1 MTAIITIANQKGG
14 VGKTTTAIN
23 LSAAIANRGK
33 RTLLIDLDPQANSTI
48 AFFASG
54 EISASMFDVLSE
66 TRTPMAGVIKP
77 TKDPNLFLGPGRLAL
92 AKLEQVLAGQ
102 FDAPYRLKDALSP
115 VLKDFDYIVLDTP
128 PSLGILTVNAMVTS
142 SHLLV
147 PIQAAYFAIEGTDD
161 LLETYERIRAR
172 PNPGLK
178 VLGVVITLFDKRT
191 NISRDT
197 HGQIRSVFGE
207 VLFKTKISK
216 NVRLE
221 ESPAYKETILTFAGR
236 MIRVDEIRPN
246 PDQPRKALG
255 DLREL
260 TESVRE
266 KGVLEPLLVRFIA
279 REGCFYI
286 ISGERR
292 YHAARAAGLREVPCI
307 EKSVDDAETLE
318 IALIENIQRKDLTA
332 FEEADGLQRLAS
344 QFEYTH
350 EDMAKKIGR
359 ARSSVTETLSLLN
372 IPELLRKKCVENGI
386 VSKSLLLQIARQ
398 PTEKKMIEMF
408 QRILQ
413 GGLTRDEARRERRE
427 EQSGP
432 QRPQPFIFHFEPQND
447 AFKFRIQF
455 KKSHVS
461 RDELIV
467 TLREIL
473 AQLEGTAAAADS
485 TAA

>member
-1 MTAIITIANQKGG
+1 
-14 VGKTTTAIN
+14 
-23 LSAAIANRGK
+23 
-33 RTLLIDLDPQANSTI
+33 
-48 AFFASG
+48 
-54 EISASMFDVLSE
+54 
-66 TRTPMAGVIKP
+66 
-77 TKDPNLFLGPGRLAL
+77 
-92 AKLEQVLAGQ
+92 
-102 FDAPYRLKDALSP
+102 
-115 VLKDFDYIVLDTP
+115 VLKKAGLPVTLKMRHDAHYIDQ
-128 PSLGILTVNAMVTS
+128 LTS
-142 SHLLV
+142 YSG
-147 PIQAAYFAIEGTDD
+147 AA
-161 LLETYERIRAR
+161 
-172 PNPGLK
+172 
-178 VLGVVITLFDKRT
+178 V
-191 NISRDT
+191 
-197 HGQIRSVFGE
+197 
-207 VLFKTKISK
+207 
-216 NVRLE
+216 
-221 ESPAYKETILTFAGR
+221 GR

-246 PDQPRKALG
+246 PEQPRKALG

-266 KGVLEPLLVRFIA
+266 KGVLEPLLVRFISS
-279 REGCFYI
+279 EGCFYI

-332 FEEADGLQRLAS
+332 FEEADGLHRLAT

-359 ARSSVTETLSLLN
+359 ARSSVTETLSLRN
-372 IPELLRKKCVENGI
+372 IPEALRKKCIENG
-386 VSKSLLLQIARQ
+386 VTSKSLLLQIARQ
-398 PTEKKMIEMF
+398 PTEKKMSEMF

-427 EQSGP
+427 EQTGP

-461 RDELIV
+461 RDELIS

-473 AQLEGTAAAADS
+473 SQLEGTAAQSSEADS

>member
-1 MTAIITIANQKGG
+1 MRHDAHYIDQLTSYSG
-14 VGKTTTAIN
+14 
-23 LSAAIANRGK
+23 AA
-33 RTLLIDLDPQANSTI
+33 
-48 AFFASG
+48 
-54 EISASMFDVLSE
+54 V
-66 TRTPMAGVIKP
+66 
-77 TKDPNLFLGPGRLAL
+77 
-92 AKLEQVLAGQ
+92 
-102 FDAPYRLKDALSP
+102 
-115 VLKDFDYIVLDTP
+115 
-128 PSLGILTVNAMVTS
+128 
-142 SHLLV
+142 
-147 PIQAAYFAIEGTDD
+147 
-161 LLETYERIRAR
+161 
-172 PNPGLK
+172 
-178 VLGVVITLFDKRT
+178 
-191 NISRDT
+191 
-197 HGQIRSVFGE
+197 
-207 VLFKTKISK
+207 
-216 NVRLE
+216 
-221 ESPAYKETILTFAGR
+221 GR

-246 PDQPRKALG
+246 PEQPRKALG

-266 KGVLEPLLVRFIA
+266 KGVLEPLLVRFISS
-279 REGCFYI
+279 EGCFYI

-332 FEEADGLQRLAS
+332 FEEADGLHRLAT

-359 ARSSVTETLSLLN
+359 ARSSVTETLSLRN
-372 IPELLRKKCVENGI
+372 IPEVLRKKCVENG
-386 VSKSLLLQIARQ
+386 VTSKSLLLQIARQ
-398 PTEKKMIEMF
+398 PTEKKMSEML

-427 EQSGP
+427 EQTGP

-461 RDELIV
+461 RDELIS

-473 AQLEGTAAAADS
+473 SQLEGTASQSSESSEADS

>member
-1 MTAIITIANQKGG
+1 
-14 VGKTTTAIN
+14 
-23 LSAAIANRGK
+23 
-33 RTLLIDLDPQANSTI
+33 
-48 AFFASG
+48 
-54 EISASMFDVLSE
+54 
-66 TRTPMAGVIKP
+66 
-77 TKDPNLFLGPGRLAL
+77 
-92 AKLEQVLAGQ
+92 
-102 FDAPYRLKDALSP
+102 
-115 VLKDFDYIVLDTP
+115 VLKKAGLPVTLKMRHDAHYIDQ
-128 PSLGILTVNAMVTS
+128 LTS
-142 SHLLV
+142 YSG
-147 PIQAAYFAIEGTDD
+147 AA
-161 LLETYERIRAR
+161 
-172 PNPGLK
+172 
-178 VLGVVITLFDKRT
+178 V
-191 NISRDT
+191 
-197 HGQIRSVFGE
+197 
-207 VLFKTKISK
+207 
-216 NVRLE
+216 
-221 ESPAYKETILTFAGR
+221 GR

-246 PDQPRKALG
+246 PEQPRKALG

-266 KGVLEPLLVRFIA
+266 KGVLEPLLVRFISS
-279 REGCFYI
+279 EGCFYI

-332 FEEADGLQRLAS
+332 FEEADGLHRLAT

-359 ARSSVTETLSLLN
+359 ARSSVTETLSLRN
-372 IPELLRKKCVENGI
+372 IPEALRKKCVENG
-386 VSKSLLLQIARQ
+386 VTSKSLLLQIARQ
-398 PTEKKMIEMF
+398 PTEKKMSEMF

-461 RDELIV
+461 RDELIS

-473 AQLEGTAAAADS
+473 SQLEGTASQSSEADS

>member
-1 MTAIITIANQKGG
+1 MLKKAGLP
-14 VGKTTTAIN
+14 V
-23 LSAAIANRGK
+23 
-33 RTLLIDLDPQANSTI
+33 TLKMRHDAHYIDQLTSY
-48 AFFASG
+48 SG
-54 EISASMFDVLSE
+54 A
-66 TRTPMAGVIKP
+66 
-77 TKDPNLFLGPGRLAL
+77 
-92 AKLEQVLAGQ
+92 
-102 FDAPYRLKDALSP
+102 
-115 VLKDFDYIVLDTP
+115 
-128 PSLGILTVNAMVTS
+128 TV
-142 SHLLV
+142 
-147 PIQAAYFAIEGTDD
+147 
-161 LLETYERIRAR
+161 
-172 PNPGLK
+172 
-178 VLGVVITLFDKRT
+178 
-191 NISRDT
+191 
-197 HGQIRSVFGE
+197 
-207 VLFKTKISK
+207 
-216 NVRLE
+216 
-221 ESPAYKETILTFAGR
+221 GR

-246 PDQPRKALG
+246 PEQPRKALG

-266 KGVLEPLLVRFIA
+266 KGVLEPLLVRFISS
-279 REGCFYI
+279 EGCFYI

-332 FEEADGLQRLAS
+332 FEEADGLHRLAT

-359 ARSSVTETLSLLN
+359 ARSSVTETLSLRN
-372 IPELLRKKCVENGI
+372 IPEALRKKCVENGI
-386 VSKSLLLQIARQ
+386 TSKSLLLQIARQ
-398 PTEKKMIEMF
+398 PTEKKMSEMF

-427 EQSGP
+427 EQTGP

-461 RDELIV
+461 RDELIS

-473 AQLEGTAAAADS
+473 SQLEGTASQSSEADS